1 MLPSN
6 GTTGS
11 APAGKDGGLIGWF
24 IRNPVAANLL
34 MLVLLVGGAL
44 SAVNLQRQVF
54 PTISPGTVVVTV
66 PFPGATPAE
75 VEEGVTRRVEEAVLG
90 IDGVKRVNSTAS
102 ENVGRVVVETNDF
115 ADLQLVKDDIE
126 SAVDRLSDFPP
137 ENAEKPVVVAP
148 KPTGGVVTLAV
159 VGDVGAMALRRAAE
173 DIERDLL
180 TQPGV
185 SLVSLEGDRDLEISI
200 EVSEATLRRYDLTFA
215 EVAGAVRQ
223 SSLDLAGGSIASDS
237 GEILLRTNQKRQT
250 GEEFE
255 SVVIRTLPDGSLVT
269 LADVAEIKDGFVREQ
284 LTNDYNGRPAVF
296 VKVARA
302 EAEDVLKVKAAV
314 DEFLT
319 GYSPPPGVEL
329 IQLRDETQL
338 LRERVNLLL
347 RNGAFGFALVFLFL
361 VLMLDLRLA
370 VWVSAGIATAFM
382 GGIMLFGALGVTIT
396 MISLFGLIIVLG
408 LVVDDAIVIG
418 ENIDAEQQSGAPG
431 DVAARRGAQRMLAP
445 VVVGVLTTVAA
456 FAPLL
461 VTGGTFG
468 DITRAIPVVVIS
480 VLLVSVLEAF
490 CILPSHLS
498 HGASWSRG
506 PIKRIQAKIGAGVKW
521 VRDRLVRPGVMLA
534 AQWRYATVGIAIAF
548 FVLCIGLLQNG
559 QVRFIFFPAVEGNSL
574 SASLTM
580 PDGTPF
586 ERTDA
591 AIQRM
596 TDAAYEVAAEIGE
609 ESGETLFVS
618 VTSTSGGR
626 ATSDN
631 GPGGQSSF
639 SGQENIGQVRI
650 ELTPFGQ
657 RVTPAAEIERRWRA
671 RVGTIEGAE
680 RVSFASSFVQ
690 FGSDVEFEL
699 AHQDERLLVAAAEAL
714 KEQLAQVEG
723 VNQVE
728 DSFDLGKRQLV
739 FELTPA
745 GRAAGLREADIA
757 VQVRQGFFGEEVQR
771 IQRGREEIRVYVRY
785 PEATRAKLDS
795 LDNFRV
801 QLPSG
806 GSAPLLT
813 VASVEESR
821 AYSSIERIDGRRVVT
836 VSADVDESVSTPNIA
851 NEVILSSVMP
861 ALEQQYPGL
870 RWVRAGS
877 AREQNEDL
885 ATLGSAF
892 IVVLLIIFAMIAT
905 QLRSY
910 IQPLAILVAIPLGV
924 AGAVLGHF
932 VLGFALSFISIFGIV
947 ALAGV
952 AVNASVVLVDL
963 YNQHRDAGKTPIE
976 AAADSAAR
984 RFRPVLLTTLTTALG
999 LAPLLLEKSPQ
1010 AQFLIP
1016 MAVSLGFGI
1025 VISGFMVLFVTPAV
1039 AVIIDDWRAKVSTR
1053 SAAASAGTA
1062 PDAESATTKRV
1073 PAGLLALGA
1082 VFLAPTVTDAAD
1094 LELRL
1099 DNGPDDGVLVFQV
1112 YDAADAF
1119 VDLRDPAQEFSLP
1132 AASDGTYRLSNVTE
1146 GEIAVLVYHD
1156 ENTNGRIDKNFI
1168 GIPRE
1173 PLAISNNYQPKGPP
1187 SFARA
1192 SFIMPAD
1199 ESLQMG
1205 MEMYRALGERG
1216 RFGVGVGVIGRSSP
1230 YLDSSQN
1237 VTQAIPAITYVGER
1251 LQWFGPALRY
1261 GLVGSGKV
1269 RLAAAA
1275 EYRVGVYEEADSDAL
1290 SGLGDRDGTLLG
1302 GLGLQYEFSE
1312 GFELELLYQHDV
1324 LDRIGGGMANVRLSR
1339 GIPWRNAVFVPQIA
1353 YNWLS
1358 TEMSNHDFGV
1368 PLGAATAGRPAY
1380 RLGSTTSVEA
1390 GLGISVELSE
1400 DWRIIVNVA
1409 GERLD
1414 EEVAASPIVDDDVV
1428 IKGVAIVTYVF

>member
-1 MLPSN
+1 MLLN
-6 GTTGS
+6 
-11 APAGKDGGLIGWF
+11 KDAQNLPPESKNRSLIDWF

-34 MLVLLVGGAL
+34 MVVLLVGGAL

-90 IDGVKRVNSTAS
+90 IDGVKRVTSTAS
-102 ENVGRVVVETNDF
+102 ENVGRVVVETSDF
-115 ADLQLVKDDIE
+115 ADLQVVKDDIE

-159 VGDVGAMALRRAAE
+159 IGDVGAMALRRAAE

-180 TQPGV
+180 TQQGV

-200 EVSEATLRRYDLTFA
+200 EVSEATLRRYDLTFE

-223 SSLDLAGGSIASDS
+223 SSLDLAGGSIATDS

-250 GEEFE
+250 GEAFD
-255 SVVIRTLPDGSLVT
+255 SVVIRTQPDGSVIT
-269 LADVAEIKDGFVREQ
+269 LADIADINDGFVRKQ
-284 LTNDYNGRPAVF
+284 LRNIYNGRPAVF
-296 VKVARA
+296 VKVSRA
-302 EAEDVLKVKAAV
+302 EAEDVLQVKEAV
-314 DEFLT
+314 DGFLQ

-329 IQLRDETQL
+329 IELRDETKL

-418 ENIDAEQQSGAPG
+418 ENIDAEQQSG
-431 DVAARRGAQRMLAP
+431 VAGESAASRGAHRMLAP
-445 VVVGVLTTVAA
+445 VIVGVLTTVAA

-468 DITRAIPVVVIS
+468 DITRAIPLVVIS
-480 VLLVSVLEAF
+480 VLLVSLLEAF
-490 CILPSHLS
+490 CILPAHLS
-498 HGASWSRG
+498 HGGSWSRG
-506 PIKRIQAKIGAGVKW
+506 PIKRLQAKIGNGIEWA
-521 VRDRLVRPGVMLA
+521 RDRVVRSGVTFA
-534 AQWRYATVGIAIAF
+534 AKWRYATLGVAAAF
-548 FVLCIGLLQNG
+548 FILCIGLLQSG

-591 AIQRM
+591 AVQTM
-596 TDAAYEVAAEIGE
+596 TNAAYEVAEEIE
-609 ESGETLFVS
+609 QESGETLFVS
-618 VTSTSGGR
+618 VTSTSGGS
-626 ATSDN
+626 ASSNN

-639 SGQENIGQVRI
+639 SGEENIGQVRI

-657 RVTPAAEIERRWRA
+657 RMTPAAEIERRWRG
-671 RVGTIEGAE
+671 RVGSIEGAE
-680 RVSFASSFVQ
+680 RVSFSSSFVR

-699 AHQDERLLVAAAEAL
+699 AHQDEAQLVASVEDL
-714 KEQLAQVEG
+714 KRSLAQVEG
-723 VNQVE
+723 INQIE

-739 FELTPA
+739 FELTPT

-757 VQVRQGFFGEEVQR
+757 TQVRRGFFGEEVQR

-785 PEATRAKLDS
+785 PESTRTSLDA

-801 QLPSG
+801 QLPGG

-836 VSADVDESVSTPNIA
+836 VSADVDEAISTPNIA
-851 NEVILSSVMP
+851 NEAILASVMP
-861 ALEQQYPGL
+861 ELEQKYPGL
-870 RWVRAGS
+870 RWVRAGTT
-877 AREQNEDL
+877 REQNEDL
-885 ATLGSAF
+885 ASLGSAF
-892 IVVLLIIFAMIAT
+892 IVVLLIIFALIAT

-963 YNQHRDAGKTPIE
+963 YNQYRAEGKSPIE

-999 LAPLLLEKSPQ
+999 LAPLLFEKSPQ

-1025 VISGFMVLFVTPAV
+1025 VVSGFMVLFVTPSV
-1039 AVIIDDWRAKVSTR
+1039 AVMIDDWRARASSR
-1053 SAAASAGTA
+1053 DSAV
-1062 PDAESATTKRV
+1062 AEEPLMNTISEPSKQTPIGV
-1073 PAGLLALGA
+1073 IA
-1082 VFLAPTVTDAAD
+1082 VFAICLVPSLSDAAD
-1094 LELRL
+1094 LDLLLE
-1099 DNGPDDGVLVFQV
+1099 NAPDGGTLVFQI
-1112 YDAADAF
+1112 YNAADAF
-1119 VDLRDPAQEFSLP
+1119 GDLRDPAQEFSLP
-1132 AASDGTYRLSNVTE
+1132 AVGDGTYALENVID
-1146 GEIAVLVYHD
+1146 GQIAVLVYHD
-1156 ENTNGRIDKNFI
+1156 ENENGIIDKNFI

-1173 PLAISNNYQPKGPP
+1173 PLAISNAYKPKGPP

-1192 SFIMPAD
+1192 SFNMPSD
-1199 ESLQMG
+1199 DRLQIG
-1205 MEMYRALGERG
+1205 MEMYKVLGERG
-1216 RFGVGVGVIGRSSP
+1216 RVGLGVGVIGRSNP
-1230 YLDSSQN
+1230 YRDSSRN
-1237 VTQAIPAITYVGER
+1237 VSQVIPAVTYVGER

-1261 GLVGSGKV
+1261 GIYGSGKL

-1275 EYRVGVYEEADSDAL
+1275 EYRIGVYEEDDSDFL
-1290 SGLGDRDGTLLG
+1290 SGLGDREDTLLG
-1302 GLGLQYEFSE
+1302 GVGLQYEIAE

-1339 GIPWRNAVFVPQIA
+1339 GIPWGTALFVPQIA
-1353 YNWLS
+1353 YNWLGS
-1358 TEMSNHDFGV
+1358 DMSNHDFGV
-1368 PLGAATAGRPAY
+1368 PESAATPDRPAY
-1380 RLGSTTSVEA
+1380 RLGSTTSFEA
-1390 GLGISVELSE
+1390 GVGVFIELTES
-1400 DWRIIVNVA
+1400 WRIIVNVA
-1409 GERLD
+1409 GERLED
-1414 EEVAASPIVDDDVV
+1414 SVVESPIVDDDVV
-1428 IKGVAIVTYVF
+1428 IKGLAIVTYVF